1 MSWINS
7 LEYKLCQPLTEYDRW
22 FESTD
27 TLDRIWSNY
36 TETHRCLQ
44 ILVPRRMSES
54 ENHVLSTGTP
64 NKGCISL
71 MQSDLSM
78 SIFQAMY
85 LLLLLSKL
93 LYLTR

>member
-7 LEYKLCQPLTEYDRW
+7 LEYKLCQPLAEHDRW

-54 ENHVLSTGTP
+54 E
-64 NKGCISL
+64 I
-71 MQSDLSM
+71 M
-78 SIFQAMY
+78 SYRQARPIKDA
-85 LLLLLSKL
+85 SP
-93 LYLTR
+93 